1 MRMPLVATAPRSV
14 GSASGESAFDR
25 RDLVMRCAVDA
36 IASTGLGAVRLE
48 DIAALAHMSIGH
60 VMYYFGTRD
69 RLLLA
74 TLLWSE
80 NEARQELVAATARMR
95 SSVRRLARF
104 VTAYLPTTA
113 RDPRWGLWFQ
123 LSAAPGEPVADT
135 GALREVDAS
144 WRAVFTELVRSGI
157 DAGAFRSVDP
167 DDLTEW
173 FLPYLDGLALDILT
187 GPPGAPV
194 TPTVRRAQARI
205 GRALTTDGAR

>member
-1 MRMPLVATAPRSV
+1 
-14 GSASGESAFDR
+14 
-25 RDLVMRCAVDA
+25 MRCTVDA

-48 DIAALAHMSIGH
+48 DIAARAHMSIGH

-80 NEARQELVAATARMR
+80 DDARQALVAATARMR
-95 SSVRRLARF
+95 SPERRIARF
-104 VTAYLPTTA
+104 VTAYLPATA

-144 WRAVFTELVRSGI
+144 WSAVFTALVRSGI
-157 DAGAFRSVDP
+157 DAGTFRRLDP
-167 DDLTEW
+167 EDLAEW

-194 TPTVRRAQARI
+194 APTVRRAQARI
-205 GRALTTDGAR
+205 RRALTDGAR

>member
-1 MRMPLVATAPRSV
+1 MPLVATGPRSAEP
-14 GSASGESAFDR
+14 ASDGRAFDR

-36 IASTGLGAVRLE
+36 IAFMGLGAVRLE
-48 DIAALAHMSIGH
+48 DIAARAHMSIGH

-80 NEARQELVAATARMR
+80 DDARRELGAATARMR
-95 SSVRRLARF
+95 SPERRLARF
-104 VTAYLPTTA
+104 VTAYLPTAA

-167 DDLTEW
+167 DDLAEW

-187 GPPGAPV
+187 GPPGAAV
-194 TPTVRRAQARI
+194 TPTVHRAQARI
-205 GRALTTDGAR
+205 RRALTDGAR